1 MRQFSLI
8 LLVISLLLAGCGGGR
23 LPVPTPT
30 PATPLTP
37 TPMPT
42 PTLPPVEG
50 TEPSAR
56 VAAFYYPWYGNPEK
70 DSKWIHWE
78 EGGKNPPMDISSD
91 YYPVL
96 GAYSSAD
103 REVVAQHFAW
113 LRAAGVGVVITSWWG
128 PGSNTD
134 KLVPLLLEMGERY
147 GIKVAFLIEGT
158 VTRTAKYLLTDVQY
172 IYQRYGDHPAF
183 YRTSQG
189 SLWSSGEKPQ
199 GLFLMWGVRFE
210 VEGGEPVEPDYWR
223 EVMDQIHALP
233 DGGLMIGDETSG
245 EWVTTGH
252 FDGVYNYGFLD
263 ADMAQNYAYA
273 KALPRGAWY
282 IPGINPGFI
291 RTHSMGYEDFT
302 FTPRRDGEA
311 YAERWQAMFDTGM
324 EPQMVVITT
333 FNEWHEGTQIEPA
346 VAGATNGA
354 GFDYSD
360 YEPLPP
366 DGYITLT
373 RQWVETFLSYA
384 WPEERLLSFRVVT
397 TSDWTAFTLAEGGS
411 FRQPTVVSASEEAL
425 NTGMEGEYLVLTQP
439 LERAE
444 IGQPVEMVVEVMLT
458 VDEGD
463 APLIFNIARGGL
475 GYTQLEIID
484 LSQGEPVLLA
494 TLVWDGWAGNEDN
507 SRQFE
512 VAVEGLGE

>member
-30 PATPLTP
+30 PAAPPTP

-42 PTLPPVEG
+42 PTLPPMEG

-56 VAAFYYPWYGNPEK
+56 VAAFYYPWYGNPEM

-78 EGGKNPPMDISSD
+78 EGGKNPPMAISSD

-103 REVVAQHFAW
+103 PQVVAQHFAW

-128 PGSNTD
+128 PHSNTD

-147 GIKVAFLIEGT
+147 GIKVAFLIEST
-158 VTRTAKYLLTDVQY
+158 AARTAKYLLTDVQY

-210 VEGGEPVEPDYWR
+210 FEGGEPVEPDYWR

-273 KALPRGAWY
+273 KSLPRGAWY
-282 IPGINPGFI
+282 MPGINPGFT

-311 YAERWQAMFDTGM
+311 YDARWQAMFDTGV
-324 EPQMVVITT
+324 EPQMVAITT

-346 VAGATNGA
+346 RVVMDNGA
-354 GFDYSD
+354 GYNYRD
-360 YEPLPP
+360 YESLPP
-366 DGYITLT
+366 DGYLTLT
-373 RQWVETFLSYA
+373 RQWVENFLA
-384 WPEERLLSFRVVT
+384 HEWPSVYPLRFRLTT
-397 TSDWTAFTLAEGGS
+397 TSDWTNFRLVSGGAW
-411 FRQPTVVSASEEAL
+411 QKPAVVSASTEAL
-425 NTGMEGEYLVLTQP
+425 YAGPEGERITLTQP

-444 IGQPVEMVVEVMLT
+444 GGGNVEMVVDVQLYPEEGAEMLT
-458 VDEGD
+458 FE
-463 APLIFNIARGGL
+463 ISRGGL

-494 TLVWDGWAGNEDN
+494 TLVWDGWAGNDDN

-512 VAVEGLGE
+512 VLVEGLGE